1 MPEII
6 TSNMETLLPT
16 AISMGTKVL
25 LALAILIIGYWV
37 AGTVHKF
44 IKRQATKSENIDD
57 TLGNFL
63 GSIAKYVILAFTFI
77 AVLGNFGI
85 ETTAIIGVFSA
96 ATLAV
101 GLALQG
107 SLGNLAAGVMLMI
120 FRPFKI
126 GQLVEVA
133 GKTGGVEEI
142 NLFTTI
148 LRTLDH
154 QQIIIPNGKVWGEQI
169 VNHSHHAVR
178 GVEMTFG
185 ISYDADIDKAK
196 AVIADVFAKNEFVLS
211 DPAPGI
217 VVSELNDSSVD
228 IAVRP
233 FVQADHWLNAR
244 FSLPEQVKKAL
255 DANGIDIPYPH
266 TKVVMAKD

>member
-1 MPEII
+1 MD
-6 TSNMETLLPT
+6 TFLPQ
-16 AISMGTKVL
+16 AISIGTKVL
-25 LALAILIIGYWV
+25 LALVILIIGYWV
-37 AGTVHKF
+37 AGSVKKL
-44 IKRQATKSENIDD
+44 IKKIASKNGLDETIA
-57 TLGNFL
+57 NFL
-63 GSIAKYVILAFTFI
+63 GSIVKYVILAFAFI

-96 ATLAV
+96 ATLAI

-107 SLGNLAAGVMLMI
+107 ALGNLAAGVMLMI
-120 FRPFKI
+120 FRPFKV
-126 GQLVEVA
+126 GQIIETA
-133 GKTGGVEEI
+133 GQTGGVEEV

-148 LRTLDH
+148 LRTFDH
-154 QQIIIPNGKVWGEQI
+154 KHIIIPNGKIWGEQI
-169 VNHSHHAVR
+169 INHSHHAVR

-196 AVIADVFAKNEFVLS
+196 AVIRDVFEKNEFVLS

-217 VVSELNDSSVD
+217 VVSTLNDSSVD

-233 FVQADHWLNAR
+233 FVNGADWFNAR
-244 FSLPEQVKKAL
+244 FSIPEEIKKAL

-266 TKVVMAKD
+266 TKVIVEK